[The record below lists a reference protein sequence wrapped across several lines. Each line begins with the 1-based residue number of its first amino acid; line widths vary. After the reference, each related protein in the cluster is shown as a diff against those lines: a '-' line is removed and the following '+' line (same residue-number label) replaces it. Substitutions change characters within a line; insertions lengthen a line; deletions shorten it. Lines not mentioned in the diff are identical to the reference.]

1 VAEPT
6 PDSPLDAATRR
17 AVAVFKLQAAHGPNW
32 SAAHE
37 LTFGQ
42 LRLLFLLQG
51 DGPMPM
57 SHVAERIGVGVSAV
71 TGIVERIERQGLVER
86 CHRADDRRVVECC
99 LTEAGEQFVGEFA
112 GIRMQTTRRL
122 LSSLNAEELAQ
133 LDHLLGLVL
142 ERADRA
148 RD

>member
-1 VAEPT
+1 MGEP
-6 PDSPLDAATRR
+6 PSDPSLDDATGR
-17 AVAVFKLQAAHGPNW
+17 AVAVFKLQAAQGPDW
-32 SAAHE
+32 SGAHD

-42 LRLLFLLQG
+42 LRLLFLLHA

-99 LTEAGEQFVGEFA
+99 LTDAGDQFIGEIA
-112 GIRMQTTRRL
+112 GIRMQATRRL
-122 LSSLNAEELAQ
+122 LSTLSAEELAQ
-133 LDHLLGLVL
+133 LHHLLGLVL